1 METPNTKK
9 NTYDRE
15 TYLKNKDAI
24 YKSIRKYVTKD
35 EETKEK
41 IAQLKKNFYE
51 KKKDDPE
58 YKKQHSEAMKKY
70 YQKRKLL
77 KIEQDKLINKEI
89 EESSDY
95 IFAKIQLHENK

>member
-9 NTYDRE
+9 NTYNRE

-24 YKSIRKYVTKD
+24 YKSIRKYATKND
-35 EETKEK
+35 ENKER
-41 IAQLKKNFYE
+41 IATLKKNFYE
-51 KKKDDPE
+51 KKKNDPE